1 MKKQFSIIIKN
12 KLSEIGRVVG
22 FFEKFQEFHNLAK
35 DVVNAVQVALDE
47 MISNIILYAYEGK
60 EEHEIFIKVRM
71 TDAAVILQIRDDG
84 KKFNPFSFSQ
94 SKADTQSSL
103 VTRPLGGLGLHLVS
117 NLMDS
122 CEYSYRDT
130 YNCSIMKKKLY
141 KH

>member
-84 KKFNPFSFSQ
+84 KKFNPFSSTQ
-94 SKADTQSSL
+94 TKADIQSSIEE
-103 VTRPLGGLGLHLVS
+103 RPIGGLGVHLVTS
-117 NLMDS
+117 LMDS
-122 CEYSYRDT
+122 CEYNYRDKQ
-130 YNCSIMKKKLY
+130 NCLIMKKNL
-141 KH
+141 